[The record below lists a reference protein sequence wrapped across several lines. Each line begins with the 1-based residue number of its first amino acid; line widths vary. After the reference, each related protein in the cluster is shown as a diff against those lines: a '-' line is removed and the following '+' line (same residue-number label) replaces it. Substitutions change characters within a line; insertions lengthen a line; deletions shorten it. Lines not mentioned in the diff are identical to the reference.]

1 MLEKRLQMK
10 KDLFD
15 LHGRVVIVTG
25 GAGMLGREYC
35 RAFAEASAHVV
46 VADLRGGSAK
56 DFVSEINTYNQT
68 KAIGVETDVTD
79 KMSVQSMVDQV
90 IDEFGK
96 INILVNNAALDPKFD
111 TEHASEHTNSFE
123 DYPLEL
129 WNESVAVDLTGMFLC
144 SQAVAKPMLEQN
156 SGVIINICSTYGV
169 VGPDQRLYE
178 RDDPSTPK
186 TFKPITYSVTK
197 SAVLG
202 LTRYLATY
210 WAGKNI
216 RVNALTL
223 GGVYN
228 EHDDEFVRRYSYRTP
243 LARMAEKSEYCGAL
257 LFMASD
263 AASYMT
269 GANLVIDGGWTA
281 W

>member
-1 MLEKRLQMK
+1 MK

-15 LHGRVVIVTG
+15 LSGKVAIVTG
-25 GAGMLGREYC
+25 GAGMLGQEYC
-35 RAFAEASAHVV
+35 RAFAEASVHVV
-46 VADLRGGSAK
+46 VADLRGGDAK
-56 DFVSEINTYNQT
+56 DYAHEISSKGHS

-79 KMSVQSMVDQV
+79 KMSVQAMVTRTL
-90 IDEFGK
+90 DEFGR
-96 INILVNNAALDPKFD
+96 IDILINNAALDPKFD
-111 TEHASEHTNSFE
+111 TEHASEHTNTFE

-144 SQAVAKPMLEQN
+144 SQAVATPMLEQK

-178 RDDPSTPK
+178 RDDPTQPR
-186 TFKPITYSVTK
+186 TYKPITYSVTK

-223 GGVYN
+223 GGVFN
-228 EHDDEFVRRYSYRTP
+228 EHDEEFVRRYSYRTP
-243 LARMAEKSEYCGAL
+243 LGRMAEKSEYCGAL
-257 LFMASD
+257 LFVASD

-269 GANLVIDGGWTA
+269 GANLVVDGGWTA

>member
-1 MLEKRLQMK
+1 MN
-10 KDLFD
+10 KDPFD
-15 LHGRVVIVTG
+15 LCGRVVIVTG

-35 RAFAEASAHVV
+35 RAFAESSAHVV
-46 VADLRGGSAK
+46 IADLRGGAAK
-56 DFVSEINTYNQT
+56 DFASEINVGNHT
-68 KAIGVETDVTD
+68 KAIGVETDVTN
-79 KMSVQSMVDQV
+79 KLSVQSMVNRV

-96 INILVNNAALDPKFD
+96 IDILVNNAALDPKFD
-111 TEHASEHTNSFE
+111 AEHASEHTNTFE

-144 SQAVAKPMLEQN
+144 SQAVAKPMLAENQ
-156 SGVIINICSTYGV
+156 GVIINICSTYGV

-178 RDDPSTPK
+178 RDDSSAPK

-210 WAGKNI
+210 FAGKNI

-243 LARMAEKSEYCGAL
+243 LGRMAGKSEYCGAL
-257 LFMASD
+257 IFMASD

>member
-1 MLEKRLQMK
+1 MK
-10 KDLFD
+10 KNMFD
-15 LHGRVVIVTG
+15 LQGKVAIVTG
-25 GAGMLGREYC
+25 GAGMLGKEYC
-35 RAFAEASAHVV
+35 RAFAEVSAHVV
-46 VADLRGGSAK
+46 IADLRGGAAQDYASDISA
-56 DFVSEINTYNQT
+56 DGNP

-79 KMSVQSMVDQV
+79 KMSVQSMVTRTL
-90 IDEFGK
+90 DEFGR
-96 INILVNNAALDPKFD
+96 IDILVNNAALDPKFD
-111 TEHASEHTNSFE
+111 TEHASEHTYTFE
-123 DYPLEL
+123 DYPLDL

-144 SQAVAKPMLEQN
+144 SQAVAPAMLKQE

-178 RDDPSTPK
+178 RDDPTQ
-186 TFKPITYSVTK
+186 TRTYKPITYSVTK

-210 WAGKNI
+210 WAGKKI

-223 GGVYN
+223 GGVFN
-228 EHDDEFVRRYSYRTP
+228 KHDEEFVRRYSYRTP
-243 LARMAEKSEYCGAL
+243 MGRMAEKSEYCGAL
-257 LFMASD
+257 LFVASD

-269 GANLVIDGGWTA
+269 GANLVVDGGWTA

>member
-1 MLEKRLQMK
+1 MQDYLS
-10 KDLFD
+10 DLS
-15 LHGRVVIVTG
+15 GKVVIITG

-35 RAFAEASAHVV
+35 QAFVEASAKVV
-46 VADLRGGSAK
+46 VSDLRGGAAK
-56 DFVSEINTYNQT
+56 DYANEITSKHAKN
-68 KAIGVETDVTD
+68 AIGIETDVTS
-79 KMSVQSMVDQV
+79 KMSVTSM
-90 IDEFGK
+90 IERTLDEFGK
-96 INILVNNAALDPKFD
+96 IDILINNAALDPKFD
-111 TEHASEHTNSFE
+111 IEHASENIHTFE

-144 SQAVAKPMLEQN
+144 SQAASKPMLDQG
-156 SGVIINICSTYGV
+156 SGVIINICSTYGL

-178 RDDPSTPK
+178 RDDPTIKP

-202 LTRYLATY
+202 ITRYLATY

-223 GGVYN
+223 GGVYKD
-228 EHDDEFVRRYSYRTP
+228 HDDEFVQRYSYRTP
-243 LARMAEKSEYCGAL
+243 LGRMAEKSEYCGAL
-257 LFMASD
+257 LFVSSD

-269 GANLVIDGGWTA
+269 GANLVVDGGWTA

>member
-1 MLEKRLQMK
+1 MK
-10 KDLFD
+10 KNMFD
-15 LHGRVVIVTG
+15 LQGKVAIVTG
-25 GAGMLGREYC
+25 GAGMLGKEYC

-46 VADLRGGSAK
+46 IADLRGGAAEDYASDISA
-56 DFVSEINTYNQT
+56 DGNP

-79 KMSVQSMVDQV
+79 KMSVQSMVTRTL
-90 IDEFGK
+90 DEFGR
-96 INILVNNAALDPKFD
+96 IDILVNNAALDPKFD
-111 TEHASEHTNSFE
+111 TEHASEHTYTFE
-123 DYPLEL
+123 DYPLDL

-144 SQAVAKPMLEQN
+144 SQAVAPAMLKQE
-156 SGVIINICSTYGV
+156 SGVIINICSTYGL

-178 RDDPSTPK
+178 RDDPTQ
-186 TFKPITYSVTK
+186 TCTYKPITYSVTK

-210 WAGKNI
+210 WASKKI

-223 GGVYN
+223 GGVFN
-228 EHDDEFVRRYSYRTP
+228 EHDEEFVRRYSYRTP
-243 LARMAEKSEYCGAL
+243 MGRMAEKSEYCGAL
-257 LFMASD
+257 LFVASD

-269 GANLVIDGGWTA
+269 GANLVVDGGWTA

>member
-1 MLEKRLQMK
+1 MK

-15 LHGRVVIVTG
+15 LSGKVAIVTG

-46 VADLRGGSAK
+46 VADLRGGDAK
-56 DFVSEINTYNQT
+56 DYAHQISSETHP
-68 KAIGVETDVTD
+68 KAIGIETDVTD
-79 KMSVQSMVDQV
+79 KISVESM
-90 IDEFGK
+90 ITRTLDEFGR
-96 INILVNNAALDPKFD
+96 IDILVNNAALDPKFD
-111 TEHASEHTNSFE
+111 TKHASEHTNTFE

-144 SQAVAKPMLEQN
+144 SQAVARPMLEQK

-178 RDDPSTPK
+178 RDDPTQQR
-186 TFKPITYSVTK
+186 TYKPITYSVTK

-210 WAGKNI
+210 WSGKNI

-223 GGVYN
+223 GGVFN
-228 EHDDEFVRRYSYRTP
+228 EHDEEFVRRYSYRTP
-243 LARMAEKSEYCGAL
+243 LGRMAEKSEYCGAL
-257 LFMASD
+257 LFVASD

-269 GANLVIDGGWTA
+269 GANLVVDGGWTA